1 MFAEK
6 VCYNLYRK
14 EVGSTGFAAGSAGRG
29 KEQAMLQQIISAAF
43 MEGSFLCFCILAPS
57 TAAMII
63 IAISLL
69 LFAAFTTY
77 TTEAQNID
85 VYSWDYE
92 SGANSHEYLD
102 DYGWYG
108 LSADSHVL

>member
-14 EVGSTGFAAGSAGRG
+14 EVGSTGFAAGSAGCG

-43 MEGSFLCFCILAPS
+43 MEGSFLSFCILAPM

-63 IAISLL
+63 IAIACVVHDIIMRFLRR
-69 LFAAFTTY
+69 
-77 TTEAQNID
+77 
-85 VYSWDYE
+85 
-92 SGANSHEYLD
+92 
-102 DYGWYG
+102 
-108 LSADSHVL
+108 